1 MDVCIGVNVSCIII
15 FRFFTVTAAKHGV
28 LMRGSSVVESLSYVD
43 QIAVDKTGTLT
54 KGFFKLNHSLF
65 LTANGGSN
73 SSNDRD
79 FDPLLLAASLES
91 KSTHPLASAVGVW
104 MTFCLILSMCGYS

>member
-1 MDVCIGVNVSCIII
+1 M
-15 FRFFTVTAAKHGV
+15 
-28 LMRGSSVVESLSYVD
+28 ESLSYVN

-65 LTANGGSN
+65 LTANGN
-73 SSNDRD
+73 SNDRD

-104 MTFCLILSMCGYS
+104 AYLLVLTCIE